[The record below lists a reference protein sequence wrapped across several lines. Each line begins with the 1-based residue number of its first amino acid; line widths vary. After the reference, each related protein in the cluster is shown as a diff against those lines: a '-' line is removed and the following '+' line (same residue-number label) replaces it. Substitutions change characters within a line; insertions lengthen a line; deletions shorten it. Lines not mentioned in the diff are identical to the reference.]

1 MFTHSNPVMNP
12 IPRQS
17 RAGAL
22 RRLSFCFFGFVFV
35 LASAWA
41 QESSGS
47 LSGKVSDAASGAPLA
62 GAIVR
67 VDGVVTSTDRS
78 GDYYFASVP
87 VGNQTVEVSYLGLPP
102 QNLAVV
108 VATGKR
114 TVLDA
119 QLGEKVLTLETFK
132 VEGQKVGQ
140 ARALNQ
146 ERAADSL
153 TNVVAADAMGRFPDQ
168 NAAESLARISG
179 ISLERDQGEGR
190 FVLVRGI
197 DPNLNMTTING
208 IVIPSSEGKERTI
221 NLDVIPS
228 DGLSGIEV
236 FKSNTPDMEGSA
248 IGGTVNLRTQSAFDE
263 KGRVIAGSAGLQY
276 NHMRDE
282 IKSGKIDFRYS
293 NQFRDGT
300 LGAVLA
306 GSFQRRDFS
315 TLNIEASKP
324 ALVNSPAGGHFYL
337 PSKYTLKDYHPI
349 RDRAGFNAALEF
361 KPNTDDYLY
370 VRTFYSYFS
379 DTENDGEM
387 VLATGKGSVS
397 ALGSNQATVTVNK
410 TDIKSKDR
418 KQTSD
423 LFNVAVGGEHTRG
436 DLHWDWMGS
445 FAYAAEE
452 TPNQIQADFLNGK
465 SDTTTLTIDTSNIY
479 RPVITQTAFAKKG
492 DIGNPD
498 NFTLDNLEFE
508 VKQAHD
514 NQWAVQTN
522 VQKESLIAGYPGFW
536 KAGGKYRLASKHYDK
551 NDFDYSHP
559 SLSYAK
565 FADRSSYSYFRPG
578 GKDYPTFKWGDLR
591 SYFKTHGSEFSF
603 VEEDSAIDSASDDFD
618 TDENVLAGYF
628 MGRVKIRKSTWL
640 AGVRLEETF
649 FKTSGFESDFDD
661 SGDFTS
667 AHRVSSSRNYLNV
680 LPSVNYRYD
689 FNDRLIFRASATR
702 SLARPRLDDSAY
714 RRSVDRSEELVEE
727 GNPDLKPYQS
737 TNLDASLAYYMPHLG
752 LLSAGV
758 FYKDITDFVFT
769 QFVGGG
775 DAATGFD
782 LSSPQNGDRASIT
795 GLELGWQQQF
805 TFLPAPLDG
814 LGVYTN
820 LTLTD
825 SDSTLGGDGPRAGE
839 KFPFISQSKT
849 LANVALSYEK
859 NGLLI
864 RLAGNYRNSALIE
877 IGGVATEDVYVES
890 HFQVDLVTRYQ
901 FSSRI
906 SAFLNVSNLNDAPY
920 RVHYGTANT
929 LHQSEYYRYA
939 VDAGIQCR
947 F

>member
-1 MFTHSNPVMNP
+1 MFTQSNPAMNQ

-17 RAGAL
+17 RTGLL
-22 RRLSFCFFGFVFV
+22 RRLSFCFFGFAFV
-35 LASAWA
+35 VATAWA
-41 QESSGS
+41 QEGTGA
-47 LSGKVSDAASGAPLA
+47 LSGNVTDAVSGAPLS
-62 GAIVR
+62 GALVS
-67 VDGVVTSTDRS
+67 VNGLTTSTDRS
-78 GDYYFASVP
+78 GDYSFASVP
-87 VGNQTVEVSYLGLPP
+87 AGNQTVQVSYLGLPR
-102 QNLAVV
+102 QNLAVTV
-108 VATGKR
+108 VAGKR
-114 TVLDA
+114 AVLNA
-119 QLGEKVLTLETFK
+119 QLGEKVVTLDTFK

-153 TNVVAADAMGRFPDQ
+153 TNVVAAGAMGRFPDQ
-168 NAAESLARISG
+168 NAAEALARISG

-208 IVIPSSEGKERTI
+208 IVLPSSEGNERTI

-228 DGLSGIEV
+228 DMLSGIEV

-263 KGRVIAGSAGLQY
+263 KGRVISGSAGLQY
-276 NHMRDE
+276 NHLRDE
-282 IKSGKIDFRYS
+282 VGSGKIDFRYS

-315 TLNIEASKP
+315 TLNVEASKP
-324 ALVNSPAGGHFYL
+324 ALVNSPSGGHYYL

-361 KPNTDDYLY
+361 KPDTDDYLY
-370 VRTFYSYFS
+370 FRTFYSYFS
-379 DTENDGEM
+379 DTEQDGEL
-387 VLATGKGSVS
+387 VFATGKGSVS
-397 ALGSNQATVTVNK
+397 ALGANQATVTVNK
-410 TDIKSKDR
+410 SNLKSKDR

-436 DLHWDWMGS
+436 SLHWDWMGS

-452 TPNQIQADFLNGK
+452 TPNQIEAQFLNGK
-465 SDTTTLTIDTSNIY
+465 SDTTTLTIDSSDLY

-498 NFTLDNLEFE
+498 NFALDNLEFE
-508 VKQAHD
+508 VKQAHE

-522 VQKESLIAGYPGFW
+522 VQKDSLIAGYPGFW

-551 NDFDYSHP
+551 DDYDYSHP

-565 FADRSSYSYFRPG
+565 FAARSSFPYFRPG
-578 GKDYPTFKWGDLR
+578 GKDYPTFKWDDLR
-591 SYFKTHGSEFSF
+591 SYFKSHGNEFSL

-628 MGRVKIRKSTWL
+628 MGRVKVDKSTWL
-640 AGVRLEETF
+640 GGVRLEETF
-649 FKTSGFESDFDD
+649 FKTAGNESDFDA
-661 SGDFTS
+661 SGDFTG

-689 FNDRLIFRASATR
+689 FSDRLVFRASATR
-702 SLARPRLDDSAY
+702 SLARPRLEDAAY
-714 RRSVDRSEELVEE
+714 RRSVDRSAELVEE

-775 DAATGFD
+775 DTATGFD
-782 LSSPQNGDRASIT
+782 LSSPQNGDRASIK

-814 LGVYTN
+814 LGIYTN

-825 SDSTLGGDGPRAGE
+825 SDSTLGGNGPRAGE

-864 RLAGNYRNSALIE
+864 RLAGNYRSSALIE
-877 IGGVATEDVYVES
+877 IGGVATEDLYVES
-890 HFQVDLVTRYQ
+890 HFQVDLVTRYEI
-901 FSSRI
+901 SSRY
-906 SAFLNVSNLNDAPY
+906 SAFLNISNLNDAPY
-920 RVHYGTANT
+920 RVHFGTANT
-929 LHQSEYYRYA
+929 LSQSEYYRYA
-939 VDAGIQCR
+939 VDAGIQFR

>member
-1 MFTHSNPVMNP
+1 MFTQSNPAMNQ

-17 RAGAL
+17 RTGLL
-22 RRLSFCFFGFVFV
+22 RRLSFCFFGFAFV
-35 LASAWA
+35 VATAWA
-41 QESSGS
+41 QEGTGA
-47 LSGKVSDAASGAPLA
+47 LSGNVTDAVSGAPLS
-62 GAIVR
+62 GALVS
-67 VDGVVTSTDRS
+67 VNGLTTSTDRS
-78 GDYYFASVP
+78 GDYSFASVP
-87 VGNQTVEVSYLGLPP
+87 AGNQTVQVSYLGLPR
-102 QNLAVV
+102 QNLAVTV
-108 VATGKR
+108 VAGKR
-114 TVLDA
+114 AVLNA
-119 QLGEKVLTLETFK
+119 QLGEKVVTLDTFK

-168 NAAESLARISG
+168 NAAEALARISG

-208 IVIPSSEGKERTI
+208 IVLPSSEGNERTI

-228 DGLSGIEV
+228 DMLSGIEV

-263 KGRVIAGSAGLQY
+263 KGRVISGSAGLQY
-276 NHMRDE
+276 NHLRDE
-282 IKSGKIDFRYS
+282 VGSGKIDFRYS

-315 TLNIEASKP
+315 TLNVEASKP
-324 ALVNSPAGGHFYL
+324 ALVNSPSGGHYYL

-361 KPNTDDYLY
+361 KPDTDDYLY
-370 VRTFYSYFS
+370 FRTFYSYFS
-379 DTENDGEM
+379 DTEQDGEL
-387 VLATGKGSVS
+387 VFATGKGSVS
-397 ALGSNQATVTVNK
+397 ALGANQATVTVNK
-410 TDIKSKDR
+410 SNLKSKDR

-436 DLHWDWMGS
+436 SLHWDWMGS

-452 TPNQIQADFLNGK
+452 TPNQIEAQFLNGK
-465 SDTTTLTIDTSNIY
+465 SDTTTLTIDSSDLY

-498 NFTLDNLEFE
+498 NFALDNLEFE
-508 VKQAHD
+508 VKQAHE

-522 VQKESLIAGYPGFW
+522 VHKDSLIAGYPGFW

-551 NDFDYSHP
+551 DDYDYSHP

-565 FADRSSYSYFRPG
+565 FAARSSFPYFRPG
-578 GKDYPTFKWGDLR
+578 GKDYPTFKWDDLR
-591 SYFKTHGSEFSF
+591 SYFKSHGNEFSL

-628 MGRVKIRKSTWL
+628 MGRVKVNKSTWL
-640 AGVRLEETF
+640 GGVRLEETF
-649 FKTSGFESDFDD
+649 FKTAGNESDFDA
-661 SGDFTS
+661 SGDFTG

-680 LPSVNYRYD
+680 LPSVNYRHD
-689 FNDRLIFRASATR
+689 FSDRLVFRASATR
-702 SLARPRLDDSAY
+702 SLARPRLEDAAY
-714 RRSVDRSEELVEE
+714 RRSVDRSAELVEE

-782 LSSPQNGDRASIT
+782 LSSPQNGDRASIK

-814 LGVYTN
+814 LGIYTN

-825 SDSTLGGDGPRAGE
+825 SDSTLGGNGPRAGE

-864 RLAGNYRNSALIE
+864 RLAGNYRSSALIE
-877 IGGVATEDVYVES
+877 IGGVATEDLYVES
-890 HFQVDLVTRYQ
+890 HFQVDLVTRYEI
-901 FSSRI
+901 SSRY
-906 SAFLNVSNLNDAPY
+906 SAFLNISNLNDAPY
-920 RVHYGTANT
+920 RVHFGTANT
-929 LHQSEYYRYA
+929 LSQSEYYRYA
-939 VDAGIQCR
+939 VDAGIQFR